1 MKKCF
6 DIINHFILFKK
17 MKFYGIHD
25 ENVKWFKSYLN
36 DRQQVVLCQNEL
48 SEKCKIEIGV
58 PQGSVLGPVLFMIY
72 VNDINRH
79 IHLGAC
85 NIIC

>member
-1 MKKCF
+1 
-6 DIINHFILFKK
+6 

-36 DRQQVVLCQNEL
+36 DKQVVLCQNEL

-58 PQGSVLGPVLFMIY
+58 PQGSVLGPILFYFMY
-72 VNDINRH
+72 
-79 IHLGAC
+79 C
-85 NIIC
+85 S